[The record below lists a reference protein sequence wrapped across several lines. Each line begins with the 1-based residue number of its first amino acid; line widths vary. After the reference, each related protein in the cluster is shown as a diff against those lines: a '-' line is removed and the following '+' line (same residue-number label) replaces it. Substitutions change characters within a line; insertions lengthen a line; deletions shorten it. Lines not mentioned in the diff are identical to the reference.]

1 MKTPLFNLIKALLI
15 FAIMFIATIYK
26 FSRRHYRRFC
36 IKVLWKKFHIRT
48 SVYHQWHD
56 RRAKK
61 MQLALNAEHQV
72 INTPTI
78 SLLHSSELSEIPRY

>member
-1 MKTPLFNLIKALLI
+1 MKTPFFNLIKALLI
-15 FAIMFIATIYK
+15 FAIMIIASVYK

-36 IKVLWKKFHIRT
+36 IKVLWKKLHIRT

-61 MQLALNAEHQV
+61 MQVALDNEHK
-72 INTPTI
+72 
-78 SLLHSSELSEIPRY
+78 LSKSFNLQTL